1 MRRYS
6 ILLLIILVCSATQA
20 QNYRSSE
27 LKKKANSSKKFDPR
41 NLTFGGNFGAGFG
54 SNDYWGI
61 SLSPQVGYRFTTKL
75 TAGAGL
81 SYLYSSEKYK
91 GYQYDTKYTSHYL
104 GFNLFGNYYPIE
116 QVILTV
122 KPEILRIWETEKYE
136 SSSQTNK
143 YSNSKF
149 IPAVVV
155 GGGIRLRPITL
166 TINYD
171 LVQDKDSPY
180 GDSAYFSFGFLF

>member
-1 MRRYS
+1 MKRYS
-6 ILLLIILVCSATQA
+6 IVFLIVLVCIAAQA
-20 QNYRSSE
+20 QTYKSTA
-27 LKKKANSSKKFDPR
+27 LKKQTSSSKFDPKK
-41 NLTFGGNFGAGFG
+41 LTFGGNFGLGFG

-61 SLSPQVGYRFTTKL
+61 SLSPQVGYRFTPKL
-75 TAGAGL
+75 TAGVGF
-81 SYLYSSEKYK
+81 SYLYSSEKYSSY
-91 GYQYDTKYTSHYL
+91 GYDWKYTSNYL
-104 GFNLFGNYYPIE
+104 GFNTFGSYYPIE
-116 QVILTV
+116 QIILTI
-122 KPEILRIWETEKYE
+122 KPEILRIWETQK
-136 SSSQTNK
+136 SDSHDNSAK